1 MAANI
6 SSLLSTYLMLN
17 PLLDHFNPLFIE
29 AVYEVSKKIQDIIL
43 YNNIYIY
50 IYLYI
55 N

>member
-29 AVYEVSKKIQDIIL
+29 AVYEVRNYIHI
-43 YNNIYIY
+43 NIKLNYF
-50 IYLYI
+50 
-55 N
+55 